1 MEWILDNW
9 TAIALGAITFA
20 DLLVSLN
27 PAWNGKGLGYL
38 RAVVVALAAAVAS
51 DQNEKSPE

>member
-1 MEWILDNW
+1 MDWILENW

-27 PAWNGKGLGYL
+27 PKWSGRGLGYL
-38 RAVVVALAAAVAS
+38 RAVVVALAAAVVTES
-51 DQNEKSPE
+51 NEPPKE